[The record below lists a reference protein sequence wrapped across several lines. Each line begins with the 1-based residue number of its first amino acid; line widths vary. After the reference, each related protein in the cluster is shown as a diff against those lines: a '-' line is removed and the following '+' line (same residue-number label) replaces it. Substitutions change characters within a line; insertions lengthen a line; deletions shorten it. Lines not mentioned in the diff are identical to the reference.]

1 MSAPA
6 ATPSPPLPLDRLEE
20 PETIDDVLRNIDQII
35 DWAKEAQNAI
45 GYFAVLYRRVTLAI
59 RDAINEG
66 TFVDGPRI
74 ERARRRLC
82 QALLHRV
89 ERLLL
94 PGRVPGS
101 DASLEGRIRRRPGAS
116 SDHCAAHAGRTECT
130 HRFDLGLALL
140 TVAGDWPDSLRK
152 DYDRVNVLLC
162 RQIPGINKEVQRLSP
177 ELRWLR
183 LLIPDEISEMQ
194 KALTKM
200 REEAWLFA
208 FYMAMHPR
216 NATEKT
222 VHQEAGTAA
231 LSSWYLQ
238 PSGRLSPFPKLVR
251 AIAKHEKR
259 QRCRETLMRWRT
271 SRSARRRWRRLT
283 SDLVAT
289 VGSREN
295 FLRPC
300 EFRPTSRRQESGDKV
315 GQLGPIP
322 VTEQVERI

>member
-1 MSAPA
+1 MSTAV
-6 ATPSPPLPLDRLEE
+6 TPSPPLPLERLEK

-59 RDAINEG
+59 RDAINDG

-74 ERARRRLC
+74 ERLDVAFAKRYFTALNAYFYPDEFQGLTLPWKVAFVGDQEH
-82 QALLHRV
+82 QAIIVQHML
-89 ERLLL
+89 
-94 PGRVPGS
+94 
-101 DASLEGRIRRRPGAS
+101 
-116 SDHCAAHAGRTECT
+116 AGLNT
-130 HRFDLGLALL
+130 HIRFDLGLALL

-162 RQIPGINKEVQRLSP
+162 RQIPGINKEVQRRSP

-208 FYMAMHPR
+208 FYMAKHPR

-238 PSGRLSPFPKLVR
+238 PSGRFSPFPKLVR
-251 AIAKHEKR
+251 AVAKHEKHNI
-259 QRCRETLMRWRT
+259 
-271 SRSARRRWRRLT
+271 RRNLDALEDI
-283 SDLVAT
+283 SK
-289 VGSREN
+289 
-295 FLRPC
+295 RP
-300 EFRPTSRRQESGDKV
+300 EKMAKAHR
-315 GQLGPIP
+315 
-322 VTEQVERI
+322 